1 MCHILDST
9 HKWYHMVFFF
19 LWLTSML
26 LQMGII
32 SFFLWPNSVSLYIF
46 IHSSVNGPLGCFYT
60 LAIGT
65 SAAMNI
71 GVHVSFWSVVFS
83 KHMPSHVPVL
93 LQCLQ
98 YQTRSAGRDLSRWQQ
113 WDLEVT
119 LTDSLLES
127 DQLKNQTF
135 HPSSPVA
142 LGTCALILEFS
153 S

>member
-19 LWLTSML
+19 LCLTYFHVAAN
-26 LQMGII
+26 GII
-32 SFFLWPNSVSLYIF
+32 SLFLWPNSVSLYIF

-65 SAAMNI
+65 SAAVDI
-71 GVHVSFWSVVFS
+71 GVHVSLWSVVFS

-93 LQCLQ
+93 LQCPW
-98 YQTRSAGRDLSRWQQ
+98 YQTRSPGRDLSRWQQ
-113 WDLEVT
+113 RDLEVT

-135 HPSSPVA
+135 HSSRD
-142 LGTCALILEFS
+142 TCALIPEFS